1 MRRLPDP
8 ASWFAAF
15 FFGLLGLSCC
25 AGLAAQG
32 PPCIGG
38 TQQSFSATGSIQTYF
53 VPADVTAVYV
63 IAEGASGGDAPQGV
77 GGYGAHIAAQLPVSG
92 PATLNVLAGV
102 QGAASGSSSS
112 GSGAG
117 GGGGS
122 FVYSSGNALL
132 LAAGG
137 GGGAH
142 TNNDGGIAQIFEN
155 GGDGDRLHGGG
166 GGRNGGGG
174 GGGGQL
180 GGSNG
185 GGGGG
190 GFLGAG
196 FPGVGDLGGPG
207 QGGHQV
213 STPGDAAGGAGAA
226 PDGGAGGFGGGG
238 GGGASPLGGGGGGGG
253 YSGGGGGGGKGGDYP
268 GGGGSFVA
276 AGATFVDREF
286 LSAGGS
292 GSVTICASQTAVP
305 DLTIA
310 KSHAGSF
317 RQGDTGQQYAITVS
331 NLGSAATSMP
341 VTVTDMLP
349 FGLVATA
356 FGGTG
361 WVGCTATPVTGPGT
375 LACSRSDALTP
386 GSLYPSLTLTVD
398 VNSDAP
404 ALVTN
409 SAQVAGGGEA
419 NTANDTAEDPTT
431 IEPGVVTPA
440 CSADGNTLCLNGQR
454 FKVTASFDAG
464 GGNAGAAH
472 AITLTD
478 ATGYFWFFSA
488 ANVEVVVKV
497 LNGCVLNQ
505 HYWIFAGGLTNV
517 HSVLTVKDT
526 LTGVV
531 KTYNN
536 PADTA
541 FAPVQDTAA
550 LATCP

>member
-53 VPADVTAVYV
+53 VPADVTAVYL
-63 IAEGASGGDAPQGV
+63 IAEGASGGDASQGV

-92 PATLNVLAGV
+92 PATLNVLVGV
-102 QGAASGSSSS
+102 QGAAPGSS
-112 GSGAG
+112 GAGAG

-122 FVYSSGNALL
+122 FVYSSGNSLL

-142 TNNDGGIAQIFEN
+142 QNNGGSSAQIFEN
-155 GGDGDRLHGGG
+155 GGDGDRLHGGAG
-166 GGRNGGGG
+166 GVNGGGG

-180 GGSNG
+180 GSGNG

-190 GFLGAG
+190 GILGAG
-196 FPGVGDLGGPG
+196 SSGLGALPG

-253 YSGGGGGGGKGGDYP
+253 YSGGGGGGGKGGDYN

-286 LSAGGS
+286 LSAAGP

-341 VTVTDMLP
+341 VTVTDILP

-356 FGGTG
+356 FGGSG

-375 LACSRSDALTP
+375 LACSRSDALAP
-386 GSLYPSLTLTVD
+386 GNLYPSLTLTVD

-409 SAQVAGGGEA
+409 SAQVAGGGET

-431 IEPGVVTPA
+431 IEPGVTPA
-440 CSADGNTLCLNGQR
+440 CSADSNTLCLNGQR
-454 FKVTASFDAG
+454 FRVTASFDAG

-472 AITLTD
+472 AITLTED
-478 ATGYFWFFSA
+478 TGYFWFFSA

-517 HSVLTVKDT
+517 HGVLTVKDT

-531 KTYNN
+531 KTYSN